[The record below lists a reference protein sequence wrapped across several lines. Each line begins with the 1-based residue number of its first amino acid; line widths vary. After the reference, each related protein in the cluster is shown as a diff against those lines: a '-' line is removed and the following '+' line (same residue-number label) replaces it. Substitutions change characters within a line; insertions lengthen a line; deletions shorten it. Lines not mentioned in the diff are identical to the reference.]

1 MSEIP
6 LREVW
11 VLHGP
16 NLNLLGTREPAI
28 YGTVTLPEI
37 DADLQARGSAL
48 GVRVVAYQTNH
59 EGVLMD
65 WIQAAVV
72 QKVDAL
78 LINPAAFTHT
88 SIGLRDALS
97 VFEGV
102 KVEVHLSNIA
112 SREEFRQQSFVSGVV
127 DAVVSGFGPDSYRL
141 ALQGAIS
148 ILRKRLQEGSR

>member
-1 MSEIP
+1 MPEIP
-6 LREVW
+6 LRDVW

-59 EGVLMD
+59 EGVLID

-141 ALQGAIS
+141 ALQGAIR
-148 ILRKRLQEGSR
+148 ILRKRLEEGSR